1 MKKLLILAALAG
13 SLTSGLRA
21 DEAAPQ
27 SSYSVTA
34 DFVYVSNYIFRG
46 LKQTD
51 SAFQPAVTFTMDTL
65 SLGVWTSQAVAN
77 QSQGFAQG
85 NEVDLWG
92 TYGFAAGPATVT
104 VGGTAY
110 LYPSARASL
119 GEPDETYEGSVG
131 LSAPLGPLAGSAT
144 WFHDFVLD
152 SDTLQ
157 FGLAY
162 GVPLPDDRG
171 SLDFAAAYGFNDID
185 DGNGNHPGHTGATY
199 RYYAFGATLSYKLT
213 AAAKLKLSAN
223 YSGATSVPGSPND
236 FWVTV
241 GVSAGL

>member
-1 MKKLLILAALAG
+1 MKKLLLLTALAG
-13 SLTSGLRA
+13 VFASGLRA
-21 DEAAPQ
+21 DEAATA

-34 DFVYVSNYIFRG
+34 DFVYASNYVFRG

-92 TYGFAAGPATVT
+92 SYGFAAGPATIT

-119 GEPDETYEGSVG
+119 GEDDTTYEGSLG
-131 LSAPLGPLAGSAT
+131 LSAPLGPVVGSAT
-144 WFHDFVLD
+144 YYHDFVLD
-152 SDTLQ
+152 ANTLQ

-162 GVPLPDDRG
+162 GVPLPDDSG
-171 SLDFAAAYGFNDID
+171 SLDFTASYGFNDLD
-185 DGNGNHPGHTGATY
+185 DGNGNLPGQGGPNY
-199 RYYAFGATLSYKLT
+199 RYYAFGATLTYKLT

-236 FWVTV
+236 FWFTV

>member
-1 MKKLLILAALAG
+1 MKKLLILLAFAG
-13 SLTSGLRA
+13 VFTSGLHA
-21 DEAAPQ
+21 DEAATK

-34 DFVYVSNYIFRG
+34 DFVYASNYIFRG

-51 SAFQPAVTFTMDTL
+51 SAFQPAVTFTMDKL

-77 QSQGFAQG
+77 QRQGFAQG

-92 TYGFAAGPATVT
+92 SYGVPVGKATVA

-119 GEPDETYEGSVG
+119 SEPDETYEASLGISG
-131 LSAPLGPLAGSAT
+131 PLGPLSGSAT
-144 WFHDFVLD
+144 WFHDFVLV
-152 SDTLQ
+152 SNTLQ
-157 FGLAY
+157 FGLTY

-171 SLDFAAAYGFNDID
+171 SLDFAATYGFNDIN
-185 DGNGNHPGHTGATY
+185 DGNGTHPGHTGATY

-213 AAAKLKLSAN
+213 SAATLKLSAN
-223 YSGATSVPGSPND
+223 YSGATSVPGSSND

>member
-1 MKKLLILAALAG
+1 MKKLLLLTALAG
-13 SLTSGLRA
+13 VFTSGLRA
-21 DEAAPQ
+21 DEAATK
-27 SSYSVTA
+27 SSYSVTT
-34 DFVYVSNYIFRG
+34 DFVYASNYIFRG

-85 NEVDLWG
+85 NEVDVWG
-92 TYGFAAGPATVT
+92 SYGIAVGKATVA

-119 GEPDETYEGSVG
+119 GEDDNTYEGSIG
-131 LSAPLGPLAGSAT
+131 ISAPLGPVSGSAT

-152 SDTLQ
+152 ANTLQ
-157 FGLAY
+157 FGLTY
-162 GVPLPDDRG
+162 GVPLPDERG
-171 SLDFAAAYGFNDID
+171 SLDFAASYGINDLD
-185 DGNGNHPGHTGATY
+185 DGNGNLPGKGGPNY

-213 AAAKLKLSAN
+213 TAATLKLSAN

-236 FWVTV
+236 FWFTV